1 MRTDLL
7 ALTTD
12 SLAALTNR
20 GLVKRAA
27 KEAAPELRLDAD
39 GTVHGG
45 FPGGPDTSLP
55 PGGLEAGRCTC
66 GATGVCRH
74 VIAVILAYQSLHTT
88 PASPAP
94 GSAAPGSAVPD
105 SAVSRSP
112 VPGSAAVGSAAPGSA
127 TLGSAEP
134 GPGAPGSAALGSA
147 EPGPGASGSVARGS
161 AEPDSA
167 VPGYSGAH
175 PSGTPGTSGTPVT
188 LGEEPEPWS
197 LGAWSPG
204 QVTDDELA
212 ARLGARLMSAARR
225 AERAGYTA
233 RIRRAT
239 PADPVPQAELPTA
252 TVRFLV
258 PGDLG
263 FVHTDAVAGSRDDV
277 IALAVW
283 AFRVADELH
292 PGVPDAR
299 VDVGGQAVA
308 GAVAGLERALALAG
322 TVLREGA
329 AHLGQGLE
337 ATVADVSRHLE
348 ADGLRWPLLAVGDL
362 AEQLAAYR
370 DRAAHYR
377 PELLAGHLAELHARH
392 RAATRQDAAPR
403 SSVLG
408 TTEAAETPLRRARLE
423 ALGCRVRALGDRR
436 IAEIY
441 LAHADAA
448 MVLVLRRQW
457 EGDEDGAALARRRIA
472 TSTLAGLAAGTVVTE
487 SAVRSASRT
496 VRLATGRVSRT
507 DVSPSRGDW
516 DALPPS
522 LKVTD
527 LAVLGRELDAL
538 PLRPVRPRVEAELV
552 RAVAIAGVE
561 SIAYAPGDQRLDA
574 VVADLAGNLATVS
587 ATHAAAAPGRLDA
600 LAAVLAGEEGEPRF
614 VSGVVGRAG
623 AGRAGAGIVIEPI
636 GLVAGDHVIVPDLR
650 PATGGT
656 LTPTWD
662 EEPEPPLT
670 AALTHARALLAE
682 AAHHGLSHLPPTYE
696 ARLAAAAHRLA
707 TLGLHRVA
715 AVVTAFASAR
725 ADGSA
730 EAAERTWADAYLRV
744 EVALELS

>member
-27 KEAAPELRLDAD
+27 KEAVPELRLDAD

-45 FPGGPDTSLP
+45 FPGGPDTNLP
-55 PGGLEAGRCTC
+55 PGGLDAGHCTC

-88 PASPAP
+88 PASSAPGSGAP
-94 GSAAPGSAVPD
+94 GSAAPGSAE
-105 SAVSRSP
+105 S
-112 VPGSAAVGSAAPGSA
+112 GSGMA
-127 TLGSAEP
+127 
-134 GPGAPGSAALGSA
+134 GSAALGS
-147 EPGPGASGSVARGS
+147 
-161 AEPDSA
+161 SA
-167 VPGYSGAH
+167 VH
-175 PSGTPGTSGTPVT
+175 PSGTLATP
-188 LGEEPEPWS
+188 GEEPA
-197 LGAWSPG
+197 AWSPG

-225 AERAGYTA
+225 AERTGYTA

-239 PADPVPQAELPTA
+239 PGDPVPQAELPTA

-283 AFRVADELH
+283 AFRAADELH
-292 PGVPDAR
+292 PGVPDVR
-299 VDVGGQAVA
+299 VDVGGQAAA

-329 AHLGQGLE
+329 THLGQGLE

-457 EGDEDGAALARRRIA
+457 EGDDDGAALARRRIA

-522 LKVTD
+522 LKATD

-538 PLRPVRPRVEAELV
+538 PLRPGRPRVEAELV
-552 RAVAIAGVE
+552 RAVAVAGVE

-574 VVADLAGNLATVS
+574 VVADRAGNFATVS

-614 VSGVVGRAG
+614 ISGVVGRAG
-623 AGRAGAGIVIEPI
+623 GGIVIDPI
-636 GLVAGDHVIVPDLR
+636 GLAAGDRVIVPDLR

-670 AALTHARALLAE
+670 AALTHARGLLAE
-682 AAHHGLSHLPPTYE
+682 VAHHGLSHLPPTYD
-696 ARLAAAAHRLA
+696 ARLDAAAHRLA
-707 TLGLHRVA
+707 ALGLHRVA
-715 AVVTAFASAR
+715 AAVTAFASAHTT
-725 ADGSA
+725 GSA
-730 EAAERTWADAYLRV
+730 EATERTWADAYLRA

>member
-27 KEAAPELRLDAD
+27 KEATPELRLDAD

-55 PGGLEAGRCTC
+55 PGGLDAGHCTC

-74 VIAVILAYQSLHTT
+74 VIAVILTYQSQH
-88 PASPAP
+88 
-94 GSAAPGSAVPD
+94 AAPA
-105 SAVSRSP
+105 SP
-112 VPGSAAVGSAAPGSA
+112 VPGSDASGSTEPGSA
-127 TLGSAEP
+127 TLGPAKPASVAPSSAAP
-134 GPGAPGSAALGSA
+134 GSEVPGSAALGSA
-147 EPGPGASGSVARGS
+147 EPGSAVLGS
-161 AEPDSA
+161 AAPRSGAPNCAALGSA
-167 VPGYSGAH
+167 VPGSAALGSPAAQ
-175 PSGTPGTSGTPVT
+175 PSGTPVLP
-188 LGEEPEPWS
+188 GEEPAP
-197 LGAWSPG
+197 WSPG

-225 AERAGYTA
+225 TERAGYTA

-239 PADPVPQAELPTA
+239 PAEPVPQVELPTA

-308 GAVAGLERALALAG
+308 GAVAGLERALTLAG

-392 RAATRQDAAPR
+392 RAATRQDVAPR

-457 EGDEDGAALARRRIA
+457 EGDDDGAALARRRIA

-507 DVSPSRGDW
+507 EVSASRGDW

-527 LAVLGRELDAL
+527 LEVLGRELDAL

-552 RAVAIAGVE
+552 RAVAVAGVE

-574 VVADLAGNLATVS
+574 VVADRAGNLATVS

-623 AGRAGAGIVIEPI
+623 GGRAGGGRAGAGIVIEPI
-636 GLVAGDHVIVPDLR
+636 GLAAGDRVIVPDLR

-682 AAHHGLSHLPPTYE
+682 AAHHGLSHLPPTYDT
-696 ARLAAAAHRLA
+696 RLDAAAHRL
-707 TLGLHRVA
+707 TVLGLHRVA
-715 AVVTAFASAR
+715 AALTAFASAR
-725 ADGSA
+725 TTGSA
-730 EAAERTWADAYLRV
+730 EAADRTWADAYLRA
-744 EVALELS
+744 EIALELS